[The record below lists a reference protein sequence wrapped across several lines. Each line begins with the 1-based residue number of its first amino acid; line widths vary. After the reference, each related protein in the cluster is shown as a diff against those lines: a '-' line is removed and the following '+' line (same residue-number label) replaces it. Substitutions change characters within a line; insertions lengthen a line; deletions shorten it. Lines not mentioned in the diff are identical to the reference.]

1 MKNPKFTVFKDTA
14 GEFRFNLFAVN
25 GENILRSSEG
35 YTSKQGCINGINSV
49 KQNAPFDYRYSRLTA
64 SSGQYYFTL
73 KASNGEVLGISEMY
87 TSTYGRE
94 NGIESVKSNAPTA
107 PIDDLT

>member
-25 GENILRSSEG
+25 GKNILRSSEG
-35 YTSKQGCINGINSV
+35 YISKQGCLNGIRSV
-49 KQNAPFDYRYSRLTA
+49 KENASYDSRYDRCNAT
-64 SSGQYYFTL
+64 SGEYYFTL

-87 TSTYGRE
+87 TTSYARE
-94 NGIESVKSNAPTA
+94 NGVESVKENAPNA
-107 PIDDLT
+107 PIEDLT